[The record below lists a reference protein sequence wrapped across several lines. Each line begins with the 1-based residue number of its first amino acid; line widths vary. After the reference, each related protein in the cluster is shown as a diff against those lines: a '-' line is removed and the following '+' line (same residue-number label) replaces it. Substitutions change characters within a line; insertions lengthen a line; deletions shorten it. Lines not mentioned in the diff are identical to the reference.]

1 MDIIPFWMWFIA
13 GLGLLILELN
23 TATFFFGTVG
33 FGALIASLVDF
44 LPPQGE
50 AYSFIAFVLGTGLA
64 AYLAWE
70 FDIYSSS
77 EGGLRTGADR
87 LIDEVGS
94 VEEEVNPTTGD
105 GIVVVNGEKWR
116 AESTTEDPIAEGG
129 KVVVNDIEGTSLVVE
144 SIEEDKKKNLNTPEE
159 G

>member
-1 MDIIPFWMWFIA
+1 MEIIPFWLWFIA
-13 GLGLLILELN
+13 GIGLLILELN

-50 AYSFIAFVLGTGLA
+50 TYSFIAFILGTGLA

-70 FDIYSSS
+70 FDIYSSA

-87 LIDEVGS
+87 LIDEVGT

-116 AESTTEDPIAEGG
+116 AESTTGDPIAKGA
-129 KVVVNDIEGTSLVVE
+129 KVVVKDIEGTSLVVE
-144 SIEEDKKKNLNTPEE
+144 STKKDKKNLNTPEE